1 MRPKIV
7 TILFVGFVSFGA
19 TGLMRRATA
28 DGANAPT
35 ANSVDVGF
43 IRCDPRKVIGSDTC
57 VKCHQQELE
66 SWKQTPHFHTF
77 ETLHRKPA
85 AKDIAAKLGLRSV
98 KRNDECTKCHFTT
111 QAVSRRERVVA
122 GVSCESCHGAAND
135 WIDIHADYGGPNV
148 GKTQETEE
156 HRRRRLEQ
164 SIAAGMNNPVN
175 LYLVARQCLAC
186 HTSPREKLVNIGGH
200 PAGSGEFDLVAWS
213 QGMVRHNFLR
223 TGGQA
228 NAPSDHNRLRVMHV
242 VGVMADLEAS
252 LRATAAASEKAAFG
266 VTAAKR
272 AARQKRRLYQ
282 ISQLINNQHVREAV
296 DAALGARLKL
306 NNRATLVAAAD
317 AVGVA
322 AQEFAATAD
331 GATLGAIDSLLPAP
345 TQYK

>member
-1 MRPKIV
+1 MRPITV
-7 TILFVGFVSFGA
+7 IILTIGFVSHAATSVLRSATADSAAAPADSSDVGFV
-19 TGLMRRATA
+19 
-28 DGANAPT
+28 
-35 ANSVDVGF
+35 
-43 IRCDPRKVIGSDTC
+43 RCDPTKVIGADTC
-57 VKCHQQELE
+57 VKCHQPELE

-85 AKDIAAKLGLRSV
+85 AKEIAARLGLRSV

-111 QAVSRRERVVA
+111 QAVNGRDRVVS
-122 GVSCESCHGAAND
+122 GVSCESCHGAAKD

-148 GKTQETEE
+148 AKAQETEE
-156 HRRRRLEQ
+156 HRRQRMEQ
-164 SIAAGMNNPVN
+164 SIAAGMNNPIN

-186 HTSPREKLVNIGGH
+186 HTSPHEKLVNVGGH

-223 TGGQA
+223 TGGTT
-228 NAPSDHNRLRVMHV
+228 NAPSDQNRLRVMHV

-266 VTAAKR
+266 VTSAQR

-282 ISQLINNQHVREAV
+282 IAQLIDNQYVREAV

-306 NNRATLVAAAD
+306 KNRETLVTAAD
-317 AVGVA
+317 AVGRA

-331 GATLGAIDSLLPAP
+331 GATLGAIDALLPAP
-345 TQYK
+345 AQYK